1 MAEIIFIIC
10 TVIVL
15 MLAIQLIKKFA
26 NGFFEKISK
35 FVPLL
40 TAVIAFIASLIFY
53 RIKAGEFLFVQ
64 ALIYGYFIASAEVY
78 TYEGI
83 YKLFVKLFNFFKKTE
98 KDVQEIVEK

>member
-40 TAVIAFIASLIFY
+40 TAVIAFIASLI
-53 RIKAGEFLFVQ
+53 
-64 ALIYGYFIASAEVY
+64 
-78 TYEGI
+78 
-83 YKLFVKLFNFFKKTE
+83 TE
-98 KDVQEIVEK
+98 